1 MSRAYPGM
9 IRLLELWKAALAARP
24 EYAQTVDVY
33 LGPMYSGDPD
43 DAVFVGYDGDPTGD
57 FEMVAHSQNW
67 AALGQRAQND
77 TFDVR
82 CCILTL
88 TGATDGEAMAAAM
101 ARLYDIWRCITAV
114 VKADPG
120 MGMVGPGSTEGA
132 PVWVAEVRSFSSYV
146 PTDDERGVMP
156 RIQFDIHVETRV

>member
-1 MSRAYPGM
+1 MSRAYPAM
-9 IRLLELWKAALAARP
+9 LRLIELWRTALDANP
-24 EYAQTVDVY
+24 DYVDSVDVY
-33 LGPMYSGDPD
+33 LGPIYSGDPD
-43 DAVFVGYDGDPTGD
+43 DAVFVGYDGDPAGD
-57 FEMVAHSQNW
+57 FEMVQHTQNW

-77 TFDVR
+77 MFDVR

-101 ARLYDIWRCITAV
+101 ARLYDIWLTITATI
-114 VKADPG
+114 KADPS
-120 MGMVGPGSTEGA
+120 MGMVTGTVGGA
-132 PVWVAEVRSFSSYV
+132 PVWVADVRSFSSYV